1 MMSNGNEIMKA
12 TVAEANEVE
21 KAERTT
27 RVVPMPLPPD
37 PDDEAAALWDRD
49 CKIVACS
56 QDVVADDYAELVTTL
71 LGPITVEMAELVNQE
86 VLTREFVAHVAQV
99 ASMEDGEMKTMLRL
113 VMKLDD
119 GRVTATCSPS
129 FIRNYSWLAKR
140 MTPEEAARGLR
151 IRVGKGRS
159 RQGRYYYTCT
169 LAPKALES
177 GESSPKPTK
186 PKR

>member
-1 MMSNGNEIMKA
+1 MSETNEITRA
-12 TVAEANEVE
+12 TVAKANEIE
-21 KAERTT
+21 KAEATT
-27 RVVPMPLPPD
+27 RVVPMPIPPD

-49 CKIVACS
+49 AKIVACS
-56 QDVVADDYAELVTTL
+56 QHVHAENYAELVTAL

-86 VLTREFVAHVAQV
+86 VLATEFVAHVAQV
-99 ASMEDGEMKTMLRL
+99 ASIEDGELKTMLRL
-113 VMKLDD
+113 VIRLED

-140 MTPEEAARGLR
+140 MKPEEVSQGLR

-169 LAPKALES
+169 LAPKQID
-177 GESSPKPTK
+177 GPDSPGAK
-186 PKR
+186 PKQKR